1 MPDLIP
7 DITIPDS
14 TIRDINKAFKDSA
27 YAAVGFGVLSFQ
39 RAQVRR
45 RELTEQLQ
53 GSNGVVGAQVAAARQ
68 QLAELTRRVD
78 QQVAPVRRQ
87 LDERF
92 DELEGRLPASTRNV
106 FATIRSG
113 AQAQESYLRNVV
125 GLHN

>member
-1 MPDLIP
+1 MP
-7 DITIPDS
+7 DITID
-14 TIRDINKAFKDSA
+14 DINKVVKDSA

-87 LDERF
+87 LDE
-92 DELEGRLPASTRNV
+92 LEGRLPASTRNV